1 MEDSDI
7 CIVSGKEYERVLNVL
22 QIFLRKNENT
32 FTFPSL
38 MENNRRITLWAALF
52 DKLQDESA
60 KLVHFVCLATLRV
73 LSRDKTDIDNL
84 VCEKW
89 IITLIDKAGLYISN
103 DPEGTDAL
111 PSKEIAVESLKC
123 LCNIAFNSEVA
134 RALCAH
140 TNIAQGLINRS
151 YKDIQY
157 KDDIMLYDIKLLF
170 ILTALRQDI
179 RVSLK
184 SELCGMNHLLNC
196 LNDVLMEKVPIS
208 SSPLDD
214 TPAVTSQHV
223 LNENRQAIV
232 CEILKTQFN
241 MLYHLGSEESVSP
254 EDEAMYLKLMPLL
267 TFLLRAETHEKSME
281 LLSNVANLLTS
292 IPAPFYKYLTPELIE
307 GQTSKHI
314 YDGRNMEALYTLL
327 QLLQHRLA
335 ITTGTSNQYEN
346 LSPIL
351 TVLNKSSRNIS
362 YHRKYFRQIVLPPL
376 RDVHSPPEKG
386 NTLRNQL
393 CRLLTSPITSVRD
406 LVAEFLFILCKEKVG
421 RMVKYTGFGNAA
433 GHLAHKGLMSGG
445 QGPVQYSSSSEDSDT
460 EEYLEAQPNIDPVVG
475 CTRPPRVNPFEGM
488 TEEQKEYEAMKLV
501 NLFDKMVSEGIVKP
515 ATIGPDGKPKPVD
528 HVLEFRENAPNRPQ
542 S

>member
-7 CIVSGKEYERVLNVL
+7 CI
-22 QIFLRKNENT
+22 NENT

-196 LNDVLMEKVPIS
+196 LNDVLMEKDPIS
-208 SSPLDD
+208 SSTLDD

-314 YDGRNMEALYTLL
+314 YDGRNMEAL
-327 QLLQHRLA
+327 
-335 ITTGTSNQYEN
+335 
-346 LSPIL
+346 
-351 TVLNKSSRNIS
+351 
-362 YHRKYFRQIVLPPL
+362 
-376 RDVHSPPEKG
+376 
-386 NTLRNQL
+386 
-393 CRLLTSPITSVRD
+393 
-406 LVAEFLFILCKEKVG
+406 
-421 RMVKYTGFGNAA
+421 
-433 GHLAHKGLMSGG
+433 
-445 QGPVQYSSSSEDSDT
+445 SEDSDT